1 MRAMVLHEFNGP
13 LTEETVPDPKPG
25 RGEAV
30 IRVRGCA
37 VDQFDLT
44 IRKGEVEGTKL
55 PLILG
60 HEIAGEVTELGEG
73 VDDLTAGDRVA
84 STLYVTCGRCR
95 PCRTG
100 AETVCENFLGYIG
113 AQFDGGYA
121 DLMKVPAGNLVRIG
135 DTISYEE
142 GSVLANAIGTPYHGI
157 VRRAQVRPGE
167 TVLITG
173 AGGGVGLH
181 AVQLASLA
189 GGRVM
194 GADISDDKC
203 RGILDMGAERAVDP
217 TRDSLVETAM
227 DWTDGHGVD
236 VVIELVGT
244 ATIGETIR
252 CLAIRGRMAIIGSHT
267 GRTMKTDPLYLMRR
281 ELTVMGSRNCSKQD
295 LREVVALVEEKKI
308 KAIFSKTYPLQQAE
322 AVLERMAKGE
332 YVGRPVLIP

>member
-1 MRAMVLHEFNGP
+1 MRAMILHEFNGP

-30 IRVRGCA
+30 IRVHGCA

-44 IRKGEVEGTKL
+44 IRKGGIEGTKL

-73 VDDLTAGDRVA
+73 VDDLAAGDRVA

-121 DLMKVPAGNLVRIG
+121 ELMKVPAGNLVRIG

-181 AVQLASLA
+181 AVQMASLA

-194 GADISDDKC
+194 GVDISDDKC

-217 TRDSLVETAM
+217 TRDSLVEVAM
-227 DWTDGHGVD
+227 DWTNGHGVD

-252 CLAIRGRMAIIGSHT
+252 CLATRGRMAIIGSHT
-267 GRTMKTDPLYLMRR
+267 GRTFEADPLYVMRR
-281 ELTVMGSRNCSKQD
+281 ELTIMGSRNCTKQD
-295 LREVVALVEEKKI
+295 LNDVVELVESGRI
-308 KAIFSKTYPLQQAE
+308 KAIYSETHPLSEAE